1 MDSEND
7 DIWGYIFG
15 YGYLSFSPEYIDPD
29 YAEWVQKIKDDTKAM
44 LENDYRAKAFTFF
57 KKCDKIKA

>member
-7 DIWGYIFG
+7 DIWEYIFG
-15 YGYLSFSPEYIDPD
+15 GTYLSFSPEYIDPD

-44 LENDYRAKAFTFF
+44 LENDDENT
-57 KKCDKIKA
+57 